1 MPETLTHPTPPG
13 EAAEPPSGAVSPP
26 HAGAATEPPAAPRH
40 RHLAEPALAG
50 AKTRHERMMDE
61 ARRIIDAGNDRD
73 VVTRLT
79 GGLAVRHYAIDLDF
93 AERDYSDID
102 LVGLRRQ
109 AGELHDLFADL
120 GYLEN
125 LYVAQAT
132 GNGQRQFFKPADQ
145 LASRAHFAKRG
156 GRYLPVVTSV
166 PPADHIDVFLD
177 AMRMDHVI
185 EMRERLTLNTYAIA
199 PADLFLSK
207 LQIFY
212 LNEKDVHD
220 VVTLC
225 KDVYVDFEDRPG
237 VLNLRY
243 VAETCADDW
252 GLYIDVMSNVDT
264 ALERARPVRPHGQ
277 RVHARAPHPR
287 ARPGDDDRRGQVAAL
302 AAARPRRQAAR
313 LAARGRGHRR
323 ARAGPGARARE
334 RRRARARRRADRGA
348 HEGGAGGRRVAARP
362 PRLRPPS
369 AGIHTPKWR
378 TAPTLVRRF
387 VEG

>member
-1 MPETLTHPTPPG
+1 MPETLTHPPPPSG
-13 EAAEPPSGAVSPP
+13 AAAEPPSGAARVPR
-26 HAGAATEPPAAPRH
+26 AGAAARPAAEPRH
-40 RHLAEPALAG
+40 RHLAESALAG

-73 VVTRLT
+73 VVVRLT

-145 LASRAHFAKRG
+145 LESRAHFTKRG

-185 EMRERLTLNTYAIA
+185 EMRERLTLNTYAIS

-212 LNEKDVHD
+212 VNEKDIHD

-252 GLYIDVMSNVDT
+252 GLYIDVMSNIDT
-264 ALERARPVRPHGQ
+264 VLEGLDQYELTVNEFTRVRRTLELAQAMMTDEAKSLRWRLRARVGK
-277 RVHARAPHPR
+277 
-287 ARPGDDDRRGQVAAL
+287 
-302 AAARPRRQAAR
+302 R
-313 LAARGRGHRR
+313 LAWRREVEDTGGRGPDEALVAVRTKAGR
-323 ARAGPGARARE
+323 ASGA
-334 RRRARARRRADRGA
+334 
-348 HEGGAGGRRVAARP
+348 
-362 PRLRPPS
+362 
-369 AGIHTPKWR
+369 
-378 TAPTLVRRF
+378 
-387 VEG
+387 

>member
-1 MPETLTHPTPPG
+1 
-13 EAAEPPSGAVSPP
+13 
-26 HAGAATEPPAAPRH
+26 
-40 RHLAEPALAG
+40 
-50 AKTRHERMMDE
+50 MDE

-73 VVTRLT
+73 VVVRLT

-145 LASRAHFAKRG
+145 LESRAHFTKRG

-185 EMRERLTLNTYAIA
+185 EMRERLTLNTYAIS

-212 LNEKDVHD
+212 VNEKDIHD

-252 GLYIDVMSNVDT
+252 GLYIDVMSNIDT
-264 ALERARPVRPHGQ
+264 VLEGLDQYELTVNEFTRVRRTLELAQAMMTDEAKSLRWRLRARVGK
-277 RVHARAPHPR
+277 
-287 ARPGDDDRRGQVAAL
+287 
-302 AAARPRRQAAR
+302 R
-313 LAARGRGHRR
+313 LAWRREVEDTGGRGPDEALVAVRTKAGR
-323 ARAGPGARARE
+323 ASGA
-334 RRRARARRRADRGA
+334 
-348 HEGGAGGRRVAARP
+348 
-362 PRLRPPS
+362 
-369 AGIHTPKWR
+369 
-378 TAPTLVRRF
+378 
-387 VEG
+387 

>member
-1 MPETLTHPTPPG
+1 MPETLTHAPPPSG
-13 EAAEPPSGAVSPP
+13 AAAEPP
-26 HAGAATEPPAAPRH
+26 AGATTEPPPAPRH

-73 VVTRLT
+73 VVVRLT

-109 AGELHDLFADL
+109 AGELHDLFAAL

-145 LASRAHFAKRG
+145 LESRAHFTKRG

-185 EMRERLTLNTYAIA
+185 EMRARLTLNTYAIA

-264 ALERARPVRPHGQ
+264 ALERLGQYDLTVNEFTRVRRTLELAQAMMTDEAKSLRWRLRARVGKRLAWRREVEDTGGRGPDQGLTLESAD
-277 RVHARAPHPR
+277 ARAPEDAPVAVRTKAGR
-287 ARPGDDDRRGQVAAL
+287 A
-302 AAARPRRQAAR
+302 
-313 LAARGRGHRR
+313 
-323 ARAGPGARARE
+323 AGE
-334 RRRARARRRADRGA
+334 
-348 HEGGAGGRRVAARP
+348 
-362 PRLRPPS
+362 
-369 AGIHTPKWR
+369 
-378 TAPTLVRRF
+378 
-387 VEG
+387 

>member
-1 MPETLTHPTPPG
+1 MPETLTPPARPPAPPSVV
-13 EAAEPPSGAVSPP
+13 AAEDA
-26 HAGAATEPPAAPRH
+26 RH
-40 RHLAEPALAG
+40 RHLSEGALAG
-50 AKTRHERMMDE
+50 AKARHERMMDE

-73 VVTRLT
+73 VVVRLT
-79 GGLAVRHYAIDLDF
+79 GGLAIRHYAIDLDF

-109 AGELHDLFADL
+109 GGELHDLFADL

-132 GNGQRQFFKPADQ
+132 GNGQRQFFKPTEQ
-145 LASRAHFAKRG
+145 LESRAHFAKRD

-177 AMRMDHVI
+177 AMRMGHVI
-185 EMRERLTLNTYAIA
+185 EMRERLTLNTYAIS

-252 GLYIDVMSNVDT
+252 GLYVDLMSNIDAV
-264 ALERARPVRPHGQ
+264 LERLDQYDLTVNDFTRVRRTLELAQ
-277 RVHARAPHPR
+277 SMMTDEAKSLRWRLR
-287 ARPGDDDRRGQVAAL
+287 ARVGKRLPWRREVEDTG
-302 AAARPRRQAAR
+302 
-313 LAARGRGHRR
+313 GRGPGSASTADD
-323 ARAGPGARARE
+323 AR
-334 RRRARARRRADRGA
+334 DRGPDEA
-348 HEGGAGGRRVAARP
+348 PVAVRTKAGRAAG
-362 PRLRPPS
+362 S
-369 AGIHTPKWR
+369 
-378 TAPTLVRRF
+378 
-387 VEG
+387 

>member
-1 MPETLTHPTPPG
+1 MPETLTHPPPPSG
-13 EAAEPPSGAVSPP
+13 AAAEPPAGTTAAP
-26 HAGAATEPPAAPRH
+26 HAGAATVPPAEPRH
-40 RHLAEPALAG
+40 RHLAASALAG

-73 VVTRLT
+73 VVVRLT

-145 LASRAHFAKRG
+145 LESRAHFAKRG
-156 GRYLPVVTSV
+156 ARYLPVVTSI

-177 AMRMDHVI
+177 AMRMDHVV
-185 EMRERLTLNTYAIA
+185 EMRERLTLNTYAIP
-199 PADLFLSK
+199 PADLFLCK

-212 LNEKDVHD
+212 LSEKDIHD

-237 VLNLRY
+237 VLDLRH

-264 ALERARPVRPHGQ
+264 ALERLDQYDLTINDFTRVRRTLELAQ
-277 RVHARAPHPR
+277 SMMTDEAKSLRWRLR
-287 ARPGDDDRRGQVAAL
+287 ARVGK
-302 AAARPRRQAAR
+302 R
-313 LAARGRGHRR
+313 LAWRREVEDTGGRGP
-323 ARAGPGARARE
+323 AEAVGGPGEAVGGPGEAFVAVRTKAGRA
-334 RRRARARRRADRGA
+334 
-348 HEGGAGGRRVAARP
+348 AG
-362 PRLRPPS
+362 
-369 AGIHTPKWR
+369 
-378 TAPTLVRRF
+378 F
-387 VEG
+387 